1 MYIFMFSFNISINKD
16 KNLLK
21 IVVSLPLPLGVSVTA
36 AHGSSRSKF
45 VFYQYQGLGEIG
57 SVYRV
62 SLFRNKSIGSAKAS
76 LELTLDH
83 LCKSSIP
90 GFNNSLYETRIER
103 ISVRTRDAASATPV
117 KKVGR

>member
-1 MYIFMFSFNISINKD
+1 MNED

-45 VFYQYQGLGEIG
+45 VFYQYQGFGEIG

-62 SLFRNKSIGSAKAS
+62 SLFRNKSVGSAKAS

-90 GFNNSLYETRIER
+90 GFNNNLYETRVER
-103 ISVRTRDAASATPV
+103 IPVRTRDTALAGPPG
-117 KKVGR
+117 KKVVISSNGVK